1 MLELGTIIFFSLQR
15 KVINKLVQNH
25 STESCFRNQ
34 KALFYQFGPLI
45 RFVALLS
52 FRGGYPL
59 ISTGPRATH
68 LHDMVTIVHNFKP
81 MIKVKA
87 LGSLTSTKKPTRLR
101 KVASMSRPLLY
112 PFYLL
117 FCFFSLLS
125 GIQSADLQ
133 ILMKLKSTL
142 LQTSNAIA
150 FISWESSNSMCNF
163 TGINCNSGGFV
174 TEIELSYQ
182 NLTGILPLDSI
193 CLLQSL
199 EKLSFGFNYLHG
211 PIMDDLKN
219 CVKLQY
225 LDLGNNLFT
234 GWSVPEISSLSQL
247 RYLHLNLSGFSGT
260 FPWKSLQNM
269 TNLGWL
275 SLGDNPF
282 NPSPFPNEVFLL
294 TNLTWLYLSNCGIQG
309 TIPAEIGNLKELINL
324 ELADNN
330 MTGKTPVEIGNLV
343 NLWQLELYNNSFTGK
358 LPIGLRNLTK
368 LEIFDFSNNYLEGDL
383 SELRFLN
390 NLVSLQLYQNELSGQ
405 VPAEFSNFTKLVDLS
420 LYRNSFTGPLPHTLL
435 FWAKTNFIEASENF
449 FTGPIPPDMC
459 KQGTM
464 KSLIVSENYL
474 TGEIPAS
481 YANCSTLNRFRA
493 NNNSLSGKV
502 PIGIWG
508 LPNMD
513 LIDISLNDIEGP
525 ITSDIKNAKSLTY
538 IFAGNNHLSGEL
550 PAAICNRVFAM
561 EGAVN
566 AGYGVI
572 GQSILLLRN
581 AWVLQVFKEQ
591 SLILAVLLG
600 LSAFFSM
607 AGLGRCLFYSLIVS
621 NYRLCGWNSVS
632 FVRGQNGISE
642 DYLWQSFDYL
652 SHTLLE
658 GMKCEWDL
666 RRSLTLN
673 RHLLAWKNWFNGDFI
688 LRVNFTTNKQHF
700 SGKGMEH
707 GHKKKTSVIVVA
719 STEVVSGMLIVGITI
734 AEVGNLYEGYI
745 TLGLGLRLSA
755 LFALGAGQGLI
766 GWWMV
771 KSGLEEP
778 ASEYAQPR
786 VSPYRLAAHLTSA
799 FAIYCGL
806 FWTALSVVMP
816 EPPAESVAW
825 VRGAAKVK
833 RLALPVGILVA
844 ITAVSGAFVAG
855 NDAGHAYNTFPK
867 MGDTWIPEDVLDM
880 KPLIR
885 NFFEN
890 TSTVQLDHRILAT
903 ATLISIGTLWWST
916 RKLDIHPA
924 VKSLIGSTIGMAA
937 LQVTL
942 GISTLLSYVPVS
954 LGTAHQAGALTLLT
968 LMILLNHTVRRPSM
982 SLLKSLPQVAKT
994 T

>member
-1 MLELGTIIFFSLQR
+1 MDNVTGAYRSLERVEPEATKSS
-15 KVINKLVQNH
+15 VVNKAVKEASMANAASS
-25 STESCFRNQ
+25 STSVT
-34 KALFYQFGPLI
+34 ASVPMS
-45 RFVALLS
+45 ALLS

-474 TGEIPAS
+474 TGEIPARPTITHS
-481 YANCSTLNRFRA
+481 R
-493 NNNSLSGKV
+493 GK
-502 PIGIWG
+502 
-508 LPNMD
+508 
-513 LIDISLNDIEGP
+513 
-525 ITSDIKNAKSLTY
+525 
-538 IFAGNNHLSGEL
+538 F
-550 PAAICNRVFAM
+550 
-561 EGAVN
+561 
-566 AGYGVI
+566 
-572 GQSILLLRN
+572 
-581 AWVLQVFKEQ
+581 
-591 SLILAVLLG
+591 
-600 LSAFFSM
+600 
-607 AGLGRCLFYSLIVS
+607 
-621 NYRLCGWNSVS
+621 
-632 FVRGQNGISE
+632 
-642 DYLWQSFDYL
+642 
-652 SHTLLE
+652 LLE
-658 GMKCEWDL
+658 
-666 RRSLTLN
+666 S
-673 RHLLAWKNWFNGDFI
+673 GD
-688 LRVNFTTNKQHF
+688 
-700 SGKGMEH
+700 
-707 GHKKKTSVIVVA
+707 
-719 STEVVSGMLIVGITI
+719 
-734 AEVGNLYEGYI
+734 
-745 TLGLGLRLSA
+745 
-755 LFALGAGQGLI
+755 
-766 GWWMV
+766 
-771 KSGLEEP
+771 
-778 ASEYAQPR
+778 
-786 VSPYRLAAHLTSA
+786 YRT
-799 FAIYCGL
+799 
-806 FWTALSVVMP
+806 WT
-816 EPPAESVAW
+816 
-825 VRGAAKVK
+825 
-833 RLALPVGILVA
+833 
-844 ITAVSGAFVAG
+844 
-855 NDAGHAYNTFPK
+855 
-867 MGDTWIPEDVLDM
+867 
-880 KPLIR
+880 
-885 NFFEN
+885 
-890 TSTVQLDHRILAT
+890 
-903 ATLISIGTLWWST
+903 
-916 RKLDIHPA
+916 
-924 VKSLIGSTIGMAA
+924 
-937 LQVTL
+937 
-942 GISTLLSYVPVS
+942 
-954 LGTAHQAGALTLLT
+954 
-968 LMILLNHTVRRPSM
+968 
-982 SLLKSLPQVAKT
+982 
-994 T
+994 